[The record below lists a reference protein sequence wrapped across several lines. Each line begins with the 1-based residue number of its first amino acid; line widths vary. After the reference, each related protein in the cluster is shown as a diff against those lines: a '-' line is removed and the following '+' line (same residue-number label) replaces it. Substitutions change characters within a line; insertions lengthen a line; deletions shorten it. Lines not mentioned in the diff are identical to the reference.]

1 MKKVI
6 AALAVS
12 LAAFAFSQEQGVS
25 VDVELLSGTK
35 QHAQLLGIAND
46 TVQLGGYIQ
55 NKFTVLR
62 IPKEKFKSITDS
74 LGNDMLNAPVNA
86 PADSSA
92 MAASTPDSTS
102 AAIDSVASA
111 TDSTAI
117 DSNAAAVPEQPAALV
132 SFDTGDSADGLAAQM
147 TALTARLLLEGDEQ
161 VRVYK
166 RQEFAECTD
175 DICIRNTLSFR
186 GVKTMYLGKV
196 SDGASADSIT
206 FELTRAVFEDSLPE
220 MHKAQMS
227 LSRKSAMSDALKDGK
242 LQKLILTAKGIPPK
256 EAKPLLSHI
265 YVDSDPEGATVSRP
279 EKNAICKTPCTF
291 AITDTGKVEVNAY
304 WNVESQL
311 WGAQAIVRPI
321 PGDTAKV
328 SLRLKPVSPEIHIIT
343 NPADVEIFPG
353 TEPINKKSESIGKT
367 PTKFILSEPG
377 MASVTLRRIGYRD
390 TVVSFYAAPVN
401 DLFIKVDME
410 QLNDYNEIAK
420 QEQWQ
425 YDRKK
430 TKIGHAIMAGSIA
443 PILMSALF
451 IYLANCDYDEA
462 SDIKDELK
470 MPGSVDGANFQKKV
484 KKNKD
489 LVDSGDKKMIIG
501 ASLAGAGVLLFGFGF
516 FLSF

>member
-12 LAAFAFSQEQGVS
+12 FAAFAFSQEQGVS

-35 QHAQLLGIAND
+35 QHAQFLGIAND

-55 NKFTVLR
+55 NKFTILR
-62 IPKEKFKSITDS
+62 IPKDKFKSIKDS
-74 LGNDMLNAPVNA
+74 VGNDMLNAPAEAV
-86 PADSSA
+86 
-92 MAASTPDSTS
+92 
-102 AAIDSVASA
+102 VASA
-111 TDSTAI
+111 QDSAGAVTDSLAA
-117 DSNAAAVPEQPAALV
+117 DSLAADSAASSEFASMSILV
-132 SFDTGDSADGLAAQM
+132 AFDTGDSADGLAAQM

-161 VRVYK
+161 IRIFK
-166 RQEFAECTD
+166 RQEFASCND
-175 DICIRNTLSFR
+175 DICIRNTLSSR
-186 GVKTMYLGKV
+186 GAKTVYLGKI
-196 SDGASADSIT
+196 SDGSTVDSIS

-227 LSRKSAMSDALKDGK
+227 LSRKSALSDALKDNR
-242 LQKLILTAKGIPPK
+242 LQKLILTAKGVTIQ
-256 EAKPLLSHI
+256 EDKPLLSHI

-311 WGAQAIVRPI
+311 WGAQTIVRPI

-328 SLRLKPVSPEIHIIT
+328 SLRLKQITPEIHVIT
-343 NPADVEIFPG
+343 NPADAEIFPG
-353 TEPINKKSESIGKT
+353 KEPINKKSESIGKT
-367 PTKFILSEPG
+367 PTKFVLNEPG
-377 MASVTLRRIGYRD
+377 MANITLRRIGYKD

-425 YDRKK
+425 HDRKMS
-430 TKIGHAIMAGSIA
+430 KIGHAIMAGSIA
-443 PILMSALF
+443 PLIMSAIFL
-451 IYLANCDYDEA
+451 YLGNRDYDDA
-462 SDIKDELK
+462 RDIKDDLK
-470 MPGSVDGANFQKKV
+470 MPGSVNGANYQEKV
-484 KKNKD
+484 EKNKD
-489 LVDSGDKKMIIG
+489 LVDSGDKKMVIG